1 MPKFIDLTGKRFGHF
16 TVIERDFNY
25 KKEKNLTSGT
35 FWKVKCDCGN
45 EKIINGAVLKRPGEH
60 SCGCAKIKDLTN
72 LTFGRLKVIKLSPTL
87 DKKKRNA
94 YWECQCECGSTIIVD
109 SDSLQRGHVKSCGCL
124 KKDAAKKVG
133 QNNKKD
139 LTGQTFGKLTVLKDS
154 GERKES
160 FIIWECLCSCGTKC
174 KVSSQLLLRGST
186 KSCGCLRKE
195 VSSNNIKKNKLNL
208 KGMKFGK
215 LQVLEET
222 DKRTSRGAVI
232 WKCLCECQTISYVSS
247 TALFTGRIQ
256 SCGCVR
262 SRGEEKI
269 TKILNEKNISFQKE
283 YSFENLI
290 NPKTGRKLRFDFALF
305 NNKNKLICLIEFD
318 GYQHFLTDSKGYY
331 TKEKILDLK
340 YRDNL
345 KNDYCKNNKIKLIR
359 ISYKDYNKLDWNF
372 LEEKINERF

>member
-1 MPKFIDLTGKRFGHF
+1 M
-16 TVIERDFNY
+16 
-25 KKEKNLTSGT
+25 
-35 FWKVKCDCGN
+35 
-45 EKIINGAVLKRPGEH
+45 
-60 SCGCAKIKDLTN
+60 
-72 LTFGRLKVIKLSPTL
+72 
-87 DKKKRNA
+87 
-94 YWECQCECGSTIIVD
+94 
-109 SDSLQRGHVKSCGCL
+109 
-124 KKDAAKKVG
+124 
-133 QNNKKD
+133 
-139 LTGQTFGKLTVLKDS
+139 
-154 GERKES
+154 
-160 FIIWECLCSCGTKC
+160 
-174 KVSSQLLLRGST
+174 
-186 KSCGCLRKE
+186 
-195 VSSNNIKKNKLNL
+195 SSNNIKKNKLNL